1 MNRTL
6 NNRNGLAP
14 ADLAAAIAVTVLLA
28 GVLVPG
34 LSRSRATAIRLACE
48 ANLTGLGQAMTV
60 YTNENDARFPRA
72 GGPGATWSPDGIILD
87 WIGGRSGTEDRAFG
101 ITRDPYTGEVVDP
114 GEATITS
121 SFYLLVKY
129 SMVTPKQVVCKGD
142 AGAQE
147 FKISYSLYARRI
159 EYDMSRAWDF
169 GEGERLG
176 RTGPQLPYPGE
187 HVSYSYHM
195 PYSLPYYMESFVITA
210 EHPAASPVCADR
222 NPYLDTNAAALP
234 TDPDEIRSYNCASH
248 LSTGQN
254 VLYKDG
260 HVKFETSPIVGIR
273 GDNIYTC
280 RGSFGEDP
288 SLGTGPADDGDPAA
302 YPWDQADT
310 LLLGERNG
318 RTR

>member
-1 MNRTL
+1 MSKKL
-6 NNRNGLAP
+6 NKRNGVTLAE
-14 ADLAAAIAVTVLLA
+14 LVTAVAVIVLLA

-34 LSRSRATAIRLACE
+34 LNRSRATAIRLACE
-48 ANLTGLGQAMTV
+48 ANLTGLGQAITV

-72 GGPGATWSPDGIILD
+72 GGPGATWSPYGVIFY
-87 WIGGRSGTEDRAFG
+87 WTGGWSGTEDEAFA
-101 ITRDPYTGEVVDP
+101 IVRDAYTGEVVHP

-142 AGAQE
+142 AGALE
-147 FKISYSLYARRI
+147 FKISYSRYGMFI
-159 EYDMSRAWDF
+159 DYDMSRAWDF
-169 GEGERLG
+169 GDGERLG

-187 HVSYSYHM
+187 VVSYSYHM
-195 PYSLPYYMESFVITA
+195 PYCQPDYIETFVITDMS
-210 EHPAASPVCADR
+210 PSASPVCADR
-222 NPYLDTNAAALP
+222 NPYLDKNAP
-234 TDPDEIRSYNCASH
+234 PPPSDPNGIRSYNSASH

-260 HVKFETSPIVGIR
+260 HVKFETSPTVGLA
-273 GDNIYTC
+273 GDNIYTY
-280 RGSFGEDP
+280 RTSPGEDP
-288 SLGTGPADDGDPAA
+288 SLGTGPAEDGDPAA
-302 YPWDQADT
+302 FPLDFTDA